1 MGAGVAIAAAL
12 VILAGLAARRKIRR
26 AVIGEAPVVTDEV
39 LRRVLEEGSVDVTET
54 DEPLDEDQIRE
65 AEDEFWTSEW
75 DDAEPWSG

>member
-12 VILAGLAARRKIRR
+12 VILAGLTARRKIRR
-26 AVIGEAPVVTDEV
+26 AVTGEAPVVTDEV

>member
-12 VILAGLAARRKIRR
+12 VILAGLAARRKTRR